1 MSEELDAL
9 ADPSARAAQMNASG
23 YFADV
28 PDFSLVLGGPVYQ
41 LFRRAHL
48 SGDALELLYR
58 RVVAVVLITWV
69 PLLILALIPAAT
81 GGTVFVAFLQ
91 DLEAQ
96 ARFLIALPLLI
107 VAELTV
113 HQRSRTVVRRF
124 LDRRLIR
131 PQDLDRFIAGV
142 NWALRM
148 RNSIAIELGLI
159 A

>member
-81 GGTVFVAFLQ
+81 
-91 DLEAQ
+91 
-96 ARFLIALPLLI
+96 
-107 VAELTV
+107 
-113 HQRSRTVVRRF
+113 VRRSSWRSSRIW
-124 LDRRLIR
+124 RRR
-131 PQDLDRFIAGV
+131 RGFSSRCRSSSSP
-142 NWALRM
+142 
-148 RNSIAIELGLI
+148 S
-159 A
+159 